1 MLSGGRFLARRAA
14 AALRNLPEFV
24 PPLEFPCR
32 IERLPE
38 GCSTIDN
45 ELYDDAHYSST
56 WHAEDTS
63 RELATLQL
71 LNAARI
77 PYFDRVWRQQLQ
89 LPPTRP
95 GNFLEVGCGG
105 GVATAALGALGYRVT
120 GVDPAAAAIE
130 AAREHAARL
139 DLHERLV
146 FAEGSAYDL
155 SAFPAASFDGVL
167 MADVL
172 EHLLDLPSAVREVRR
187 VLRPG
192 GVLVFDTINRTY
204 KSYLFA
210 VLLAQ
215 EVAAMVPPNT
225 HDWRL
230 FIKPHE
236 MTFLLQAH
244 GFLADTSTFRGMAP
258 TVYPPPPSAA
268 LDALRR
274 LPERPPP
281 LPLSDFVEIS
291 SLEVNYLGWALRGEG
306 DGEGDAEPLPVG
318 ALSEGLRRQGR
329 VQS

>member
-1 MLSGGRFLARRAA
+1 M
-14 AALRNLPEFV
+14 
-24 PPLEFPCR
+24 
-32 IERLPE
+32 
-38 GCSTIDN
+38 D
-45 ELYDDAHYSST
+45 
-56 WHAEDTS
+56 
-63 RELATLQL
+63 
-71 LNAARI
+71 
-77 PYFDRVWRQQLQ
+77 
-89 LPPTRP
+89 
-95 GNFLEVGCGG
+95 
-105 GVATAALGALGYRVT
+105 
-120 GVDPAAAAIE
+120 
-130 AAREHAARL
+130 
-139 DLHERLV
+139 V

-172 EHLLDLPSAVREVRR
+172 EHLLDLPAAVREVRR

-318 ALSEGLRRQGR
+318 ALSEGLRRQAR

>member
-1 MLSGGRFLARRAA
+1 M
-14 AALRNLPEFV
+14 
-24 PPLEFPCR
+24 
-32 IERLPE
+32 
-38 GCSTIDN
+38 
-45 ELYDDAHYSST
+45 
-56 WHAEDTS
+56 
-63 RELATLQL
+63 
-71 LNAARI
+71 
-77 PYFDRVWRQQLQ
+77 
-89 LPPTRP
+89 
-95 GNFLEVGCGG
+95 
-105 GVATAALGALGYRVT
+105 
-120 GVDPAAAAIE
+120 
-130 AAREHAARL
+130 
-139 DLHERLV
+139 
-146 FAEGSAYDL
+146 
-155 SAFPAASFDGVL
+155 FPAGSFDGVV

-291 SLEVNYLGWALRGEG
+291 SLEVNYLGWALRGEE
-306 DGEGDAEPLPVG
+306 GEGEPLADG
-318 ALSEGLRRQGR
+318 ALREGLRRRGR

>member
-1 MLSGGRFLARRAA
+1 
-14 AALRNLPEFV
+14 
-24 PPLEFPCR
+24 
-32 IERLPE
+32 
-38 GCSTIDN
+38 
-45 ELYDDAHYSST
+45 
-56 WHAEDTS
+56 
-63 RELATLQL
+63 
-71 LNAARI
+71 
-77 PYFDRVWRQQLQ
+77 
-89 LPPTRP
+89 
-95 GNFLEVGCGG
+95 
-105 GVATAALGALGYRVT
+105 
-120 GVDPAAAAIE
+120 
-130 AAREHAARL
+130 
-139 DLHERLV
+139 
-146 FAEGSAYDL
+146 
-155 SAFPAASFDGVL
+155 

-172 EHLLDLPSAVREVRR
+172 EHLLDLPAAVREVRR

-291 SLEVNYLGWALRGEG
+291 SLEVNYPG
-306 DGEGDAEPLPVG
+306 
-318 ALSEGLRRQGR
+318 GR
-329 VQS
+329 